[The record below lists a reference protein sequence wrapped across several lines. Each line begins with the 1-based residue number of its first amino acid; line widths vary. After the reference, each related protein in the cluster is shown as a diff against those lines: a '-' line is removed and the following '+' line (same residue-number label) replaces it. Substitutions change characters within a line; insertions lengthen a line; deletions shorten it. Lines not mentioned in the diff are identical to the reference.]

1 MNVACMDKKRMFEEE
16 LNVLRDEVEKLRREL
31 DVSQR
36 IRAFRI
42 SVSTTRC

>member
-1 MNVACMDKKRMFEEE
+1 MERKKVYEEE

-36 IRAFRI
+36 IRAFKI
-42 SVSTTRC
+42 SVST